1 MDPLFQPH
9 PDGWYYLVARKISE
23 NMVPEVDTTGW
34 DLWRYHPRTEVVEI
48 HATGL
53 RLPFSLTQDSWGNL
67 FIMDAIGPPHFG
79 TRWLQ
84 IYPCEDYGWM
94 SSSNPL
100 RRRFNQIIWDE
111 EIAEGFPQSRY
122 ETLPFGAIHY
132 FEGISS
138 GLVNATALSGSGTGA
153 QSYLVAGIF
162 KETRHTLIRWEQKP
176 AGAFWVMGK
185 IQPVGVLGEFSQVT
199 WDARGPYLQVR
210 TLNGEASTTDRLMI
224 GPLTRQV
231 HGGFP
236 PQEPAG
242 FDSTWKDPLD
252 ILAMLEAPQP
262 GVRLVGQRLAERAGA
277 SMLPLLLQRAQN
289 PDHAVARL
297 HALWAIG
304 NMTPRE
310 LSHQIPNGWMEQ
322 MLKDPNTVS
331 ASIPQT

>member
-132 FEGISS
+132 FEGISP
-138 GLVNATALSGSGTGA
+138 GL
-153 QSYLVAGIF
+153 
-162 KETRHTLIRWEQKP
+162 
-176 AGAFWVMGK
+176 
-185 IQPVGVLGEFSQVT
+185 
-199 WDARGPYLQVR
+199 
-210 TLNGEASTTDRLMI
+210 
-224 GPLTRQV
+224 
-231 HGGFP
+231 
-236 PQEPAG
+236 
-242 FDSTWKDPLD
+242 
-252 ILAMLEAPQP
+252 
-262 GVRLVGQRLAERAGA
+262 
-277 SMLPLLLQRAQN
+277 
-289 PDHAVARL
+289 
-297 HALWAIG
+297 
-304 NMTPRE
+304 
-310 LSHQIPNGWMEQ
+310 
-322 MLKDPNTVS
+322 
-331 ASIPQT
+331 